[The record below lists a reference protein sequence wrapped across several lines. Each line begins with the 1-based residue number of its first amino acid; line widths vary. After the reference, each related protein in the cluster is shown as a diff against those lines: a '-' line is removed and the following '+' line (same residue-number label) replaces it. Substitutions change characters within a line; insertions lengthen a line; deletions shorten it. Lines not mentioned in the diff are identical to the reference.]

1 MLVHDDKWTDIE
13 QQLMQMD
20 FSSKSKVKDSLKERL
35 LARMEGSLS
44 LEELDSVV
52 AAGSPWAAKKQ
63 EK

>member
-1 MLVHDDKWTDIE
+1 MLAHDNKWTEIE
-13 QQLMQMD
+13 QQLTKMD
-20 FSSKSKVKDSLKERL
+20 FSSKSKVRDSLKERL

-52 AAGSPWAAKKQ
+52 AAGSPWDVKKQ